1 MKIDNKIEILK
12 RIFEKYV
19 KDNPK
24 ENWEDWDKVINK
36 KDLSVCL
43 DAMEE
48 YAKQRSKEFFKWYGV
63 KMMEFLEYFQEKKRN
78 PIPYSIP
85 DAYDKYIEEF
95 EGQSLD
101 NLYELF
107 LKSNELK

>member
-1 MKIDNKIEILK
+1 MTKEQI
-12 RIFEKYV
+12 REKHL
-19 KDNPK
+19 NLQG
-24 ENWEDWDKVINK
+24 
-36 KDLSVCL
+36 LSVNKSSIGDRIQKATF